1 MTNKNQDWLGNTK
14 SVFSSLGAKTYALS
28 ERELT
33 DFYATDPQAL
43 EIFLEILKQDGIIL
57 PHKICEPACGMGHL
71 SKVLERHGYEVD
83 SYDLYDHGYGKA
95 SVNFLESSLKY
106 ECFLT
111 NPPYQYAL
119 PFVRKALENVLP
131 SGYVIMLLKIQF
143 LEGKERYK
151 FFKEHPPKYVY
162 VNSSRQNCARNA
174 DFKTHIRNSAICYS
188 WFVWQK
194 EFSGEPIIRWIP

>member
-1 MTNKNQDWLGNTK
+1 MSSNKRNA
-14 SVFSSLGAKTYALS
+14 FSSLVASNHSKDN
-28 ERELT
+28 RENK

-71 SKVLERHGYEVD
+71 SKVLKNHGYEVD
-83 SYDLYDHGYGKA
+83 SYDLHNHGYGKTGMD
-95 SVNFLESSLKY
+95 FLKSNLKY

-111 NPPYQYAL
+111 NPPYKYAL
-119 PFVRKALENVLP
+119 SFVEKALENVLP

-151 FFKEHPPKYVY
+151 FFKEHPPKFVY